1 MKRKLNFYDFAVWLS
16 IYAIIAA
23 LAVMILLLLS
33 DSGYKHENV
42 EPNWKARNEIKR
54 IYNINR

>member
-1 MKRKLNFYDFAVWLS
+1 MKRKLTLYDFAVWLA

-23 LAVMILLLLS
+23 LAVMTLLLLF

-54 IYNINR
+54 IYNETR